1 MTMSCV
7 RDPGI
12 KQKEVSLISLKSM
25 LKGNAIAETTY
36 FPIYLN
42 ETRKLN
48 QRSTDGK
55 FVFHISYKTR
65 GLIIAVSRPRFFTAA
80 V

>member
-25 LKGNAIAETTY
+25 LLREMQSPKLHTFQFTST
-36 FPIYLN
+36 N

-48 QRSTDGK
+48 QRSTDGTS
-55 FVFHISYKTR
+55 VFHK
-65 GLIIAVSRPRFFTAA
+65 
-80 V
+80 

>member
-25 LKGNAIAETTY
+25 LKGNAIAETTST
-36 FPIYLN
+36 N

-55 FVFHISYKTR
+55 FVFHISYNFWMMLLHKFRHQT
-65 GLIIAVSRPRFFTAA
+65 
-80 V
+80 

>member
-36 FPIYLN
+36 FPIYVL
-42 ETRKLN
+42 
-48 QRSTDGK
+48 SSG
-55 FVFHISYKTR
+55 
-65 GLIIAVSRPRFFTAA
+65 
-80 V
+80 